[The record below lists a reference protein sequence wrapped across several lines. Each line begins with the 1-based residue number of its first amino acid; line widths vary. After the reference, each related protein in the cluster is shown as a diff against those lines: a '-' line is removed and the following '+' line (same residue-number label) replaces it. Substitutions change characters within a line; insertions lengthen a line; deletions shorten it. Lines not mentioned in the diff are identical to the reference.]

1 MEFEGLTIEGEWRAV
16 PGSKY
21 FGTPKLYKENG
32 FREKKDA
39 QELINWMKSLEPQEA
54 AVMSVERK
62 QEKKNPPLLYNLAEL
77 QNDCS
82 KLFKISPDETL
93 RVVQELYEKKMVTYP
108 RTDARVL
115 SSAVAKEISKNIPD

>member
-1 MEFEGLTIEGEWRAV
+1 MARSSRI
-16 PGSKY
+16 KY

-62 QEKKNPPLLYNLAEL
+62 QEKKNPPYCTIWQNFRMIVQNCLRSVRMRLYA
-77 QNDCS
+77 
-82 KLFKISPDETL
+82 
-93 RVVQELYEKKMVTYP
+93 
-108 RTDARVL
+108 
-115 SSAVAKEISKNIPD
+115 

>member
-1 MEFEGLTIEGEWRAV
+1 MKANGAQFPDQNIL
-16 PGSKY
+16 
-21 FGTPKLYKENG
+21 GTPKLYKENG

-62 QEKKNPPLLYNLAEL
+62 QEKKNPPLLYIWQNI

-82 KLFKISPDETL
+82 KLFKSV
-93 RVVQELYEKKMVTYP
+93 RMRLYV
-108 RTDARVL
+108 
-115 SSAVAKEISKNIPD
+115 